1 MLTASLLVLSLR
13 KHNGKSSVKKSVIAI
28 GQYTVIRQKCRDTYS
43 YTTVLGHV
51 WLLLFKVYHPWSSGI
66 QGEEIRTKQRDG
78 VRRRR
83 KGNNRISAATRR
95 QLDGR

>member
-1 MLTASLLVLSLR
+1 MLIASLLVLNLR

-28 GQYTVIRQKCRDTYS
+28 GQYVFHQKCRATHS
-43 YTTVLGHV
+43 YITVLGHV
-51 WLLLFKVYHPWSSGI
+51 WLLLFKVYHPWSRGI

-78 VRRRR
+78 VKRRR

-95 QLDGR
+95 PLDGR